1 MQKVC
6 PNCRMRNAGDA
17 QTCAGCGESLAHVT
31 PQDTRGGI
39 TMFGGPSQL
48 SSLNPLEKAT
58 ATPTESY
65 GDAKRSVAAVFEQS
79 HEEEREPQTGSTHR
93 PRKPWE

>member
-1 MQKVC
+1 
-6 PNCRMRNAGDA
+6 
-17 QTCAGCGESLAHVT
+17 
-31 PQDTRGGI
+31 
-39 TMFGGPSQL
+39 MFGGPSQL

-65 GDAKRSVAAVFEQS
+65 GDANKSVATVFEQA
-79 HEEEREPQTGSTHR
+79 HEEETRLQTGSTHR